1 MAYAGGRARGWRTR
15 IWQRPGT
22 LAGVQP
28 TGVSEST
35 EPAQNAQLR
44 PPQQRVSPRA
54 RWYWFGRALP
64 IWVVLIAVEVTVE
77 ILNGLLGGP
86 WVLVLVGTVL
96 AAVAHLVVMPQW
108 RFRVHRWEVTD
119 EAVYTQAGWFTQE
132 RRIAPISR
140 VQTVDTSR
148 GPVEQIFGLSNVTVT
163 TASSA
168 GALHIDGLERGV
180 AEQIVDHLTSTTQ
193 ATRGDAT

>member
-1 MAYAGGRARGWRTR
+1 
-15 IWQRPGT
+15 
-22 LAGVQP
+22 VQP
-28 TGVSEST
+28 IGVPES
-35 EPAQNAQLR
+35 AQSTVHPQLR

-54 RWYWFGRALP
+54 RWYWLGRALP
-64 IWVVLIAVEVTVE
+64 GWVVLIGAEVAIGV
-77 ILNGLLGGP
+77 LNGLLGGP
-86 WVLVLVGTVL
+86 WVIVLVFSVL
-96 AAVAHLVVMPQW
+96 VAVAHLVVMPQW

-148 GPVEQIFGLSNVTVT
+148 GPVEQVFGLSNVTVT

-168 GALHIDGLERGV
+168 GALHIDGLERAV
-180 AEQIVDHLTSTTQ
+180 AERIVDHLTSTTQ